1 MPIRLEYTVGA
12 ELPDTHITWR
22 DSSGNV
28 IDFSTGHTF
37 QLRIATTP
45 TTVKSTGITGAAVAP
60 NIVIQFTTGELAAIA
75 PAQYIA
81 QLWANRTADN
91 RDRNP
96 LPLSIRIVPAIT

>member
-22 DSSGNV
+22 DSSGNL
-28 IDFSTGHTF
+28 IDFLTGHTF
-37 QLRIATTP
+37 QLRINTTP
-45 TTVKSTGITGAAVAP
+45 TTTIKSTGITGAATDP
-60 NIVIQFTTGELAAIA
+60 NITIQFTTGELAAIA

-91 RDRNP
+91 RDRV
-96 LPLSIRIVPAIT
+96 L